1 MSVSP
6 SSSGEPPADSAWSQ
20 VLQRLRA
27 ATAGEFVIQR
37 ELGRGGFAAVFLAH
51 EITLGRKVAIKV
63 MSPAVMMGDGMVDRF
78 LQEART
84 VASLNHPHIITIHS
98 VRRLEELPYFVMKFV
113 RGRSLEH
120 VLRREG
126 RLPLPVIRDLLFQV
140 GSALAY
146 AHRRGVIHRDI
157 KPANILLD
165 DEGNAIVTDFGI
177 AKVAESPNLTVTGMV
192 IGTLTYMSP
201 EQCDAQAVTWASDQ
215 YSLGIV
221 AYEMLTGTVP
231 FTGSGF
237 ALMHAHA
244 QTPPPPIRALRPDC
258 PPDVEAAVNRMLAKN
273 QAERWP
279 TMGDALTALGAV
291 AVPDTDPLREEL
303 ARLARVDLSE
313 DDDGPTTVPSPTPQ
327 LRTPAPGTVG
337 AFSLAVWSPSES
349 LPVGGR
355 VRLKAVLRDASSQEV
370 DRKIE
375 WRSTDPAVA
384 TVTADGVVTAL
395 GHGETAISASAEG
408 AEGSVRLVVG
418 GAGVPHPKRR
428 RRWVE
433 AAAAA
438 GVIGVAAA
446 IALGTRGGASRTDSS
461 RTDSS
466 RTDSS
471 REAAAIE
478 LSTPRST
485 VSVGDSA
492 MLGATVRNDRG
503 LPILGKGVT
512 WTTSDPAV
520 VSIDSAGM
528 IVARSPG
535 TAAVTAAS
543 DRATARATI
552 TVTAKAEPVASVTV
566 LPRDTTVPAGASL
579 HLLAITRTAGG
590 DTLIGRSLL
599 WTSSD
604 PRVAQVD
611 PTSGAVTTGRRPGQV
626 ELSVVV
632 DRSVRGVSRLTVLPQ
647 SNASVAVTPPRPAPT
662 ARDSQTAP
670 AKAGVP
676 APDTAVVPAATPA
689 PADVKP
695 PEPTV
700 LRIQD
705 LAAGGSL
712 TCGALTGGRTICWGG
727 EQRGPVTIAGFSFKQ
742 VTAGEAHACGL
753 TAAGAAYCWGDNSQG
768 QLGDGS
774 TKDQPTPVPVKVA
787 QGFSSLSAGASHT
800 CGIAATGVAYCW
812 GSNGSGQLGD
822 GSETARTEPSLVRGN
837 LEFKR
842 IAAAGLHTCA
852 LTSTGEAYCWGDGS
866 SGQLGNKSQA
876 KSVEPSLLQ
885 TSASFK
891 AITAGNRHTCALT
904 DAGKA
909 YCWGRNVRG
918 QLGDASTDDRS
929 WPQPVVLIEPFR
941 AIEAGAA
948 HTCGILATGGLFCWG
963 DNSSGQLG
971 DGTRS
976 MHPRPTAV
984 IGGHQFATVN
994 AGTAHTCGTA
1004 ENGGLLLCWGASSPG
1019 QAGGAGGGI
1028 QTAPT
1033 PVDMSP

>member
-51 EITLGRKVAIKV
+51 EITLGRQVAIKV

-146 AHRRGVIHRDI
+146 AHRRGVIHRDV

-237 ALMHAHA
+237 ALMNAHA

-258 PPDVEAAVNRMLAKN
+258 PPDVEAAVNRMLAKD

-279 TMGDALTALGAV
+279 TMGEALTALGAV
-291 AVPDTDPLREEL
+291 PVPDTDPLREEL
-303 ARLARVDLSE
+303 ARLARVDLRE
-313 DDDGPTTVPSPTPQ
+313 DDDGPSTVPSPTPQ
-327 LRTPAPGTVG
+327 LRTPTPGTVS

-349 LPVGGR
+349 LPVGGK
-355 VRLKAVLRDASSQEV
+355 VRLKAVLRDANSQEV
-370 DRKIE
+370 DRKID

-408 AEGSVRLVVG
+408 AEASVRLVVG
-418 GAGVPHPKRR
+418 GAGVQQPKRR
-428 RRWVE
+428 RRWIE

-438 GVIGVAAA
+438 GVLLVAAA
-446 IALGTRGGASRTDSS
+446 IALGTRGGGGGGASRTDSS
-461 RTDSS
+461 R
-466 RTDSS
+466 
-471 REAAAIE
+471 EVAAVE
-478 LSTPRST
+478 LSTTRST

-492 MLGATVRNDRG
+492 MLVAAVRNARG
-503 LPILGKGVT
+503 LPILGKAVT

-520 VSIDSAGM
+520 VSVDSAGM
-528 IVARSPG
+528 IVARSAG

-543 DRATARATI
+543 DRATASATI
-552 TVTAKAEPVASVTV
+552 TVTAKAEAVASVTV
-566 LPRDTTVPAGASL
+566 LPRDTTVPPGASF
-579 HLLAITRTAGG
+579 HLLAIARSAGG

-611 PTSGAVTTGRRPGQV
+611 STSGAVTTGRRPGQV

-632 DRSVRGVSRLTVLPQ
+632 DGSVRGVGRLTVLPQ
-647 SNASVAVTPPRPAPT
+647 SNASVAVVPPLPART

-676 APDTAVVPAATPA
+676 APDTAVVPAAAPA

-695 PEPTV
+695 PEPAV
-700 LRIQD
+700 MRIQD
-705 LAAGGSL
+705 LAAGGTL
-712 TCGALTGGRTICWGG
+712 TCGALTGGRTLCWVGA
-727 EQRGPVTIAGFSFKQ
+727 QRGPVTIAGFSFKQ

-753 TAAGAAYCWGDNSQG
+753 TATGAAYCWGDNSQG

-774 TKDQPTPVPVKVA
+774 TRDQRTPVAIKVA
-787 QGFSSLSAGASHT
+787 QPFSSLSAGASHT

-822 GSETARTEPSLVRGN
+822 GSETARTEPSPVRGN
-837 LEFKR
+837 LTFKR
-842 IAAAGLHTCA
+842 IAAGGAHTCA
-852 LTSTGEAYCWGDGS
+852 LTNSGEAYCWGDGS

-929 WPQPVVLIEPFR
+929 WPQPVVLVEPFR

-984 IGGHQFATVN
+984 SGGHQFATVE

-1004 ENGGLLLCWGASSPG
+1004 ENGGLLLCWGSSSPG
-1019 QAGGAGGGI
+1019 QAGSAAGGI
-1028 QTAPT
+1028 QTTPT
-1033 PVDMSP
+1033 AVDLSP